1 MEAEIDMFPVVET
14 GPLQVLVIDLETERF
29 DEMKRSQSR
38 RTQAGNASGVR
49 RDLRFEQYD
58 VHIP

>member
-1 MEAEIDMFPVVET
+1 
-14 GPLQVLVIDLETERF
+14 VLVIDLETERF